1 MSVVVHIDFPIWKVP
16 RRVGIRPDRITDDL
30 VVYINYWKN
39 NGELEYRNP
48 RFIKLADAKRYPTE
62 YFTKKKG
69 KGKILLRLIPIESM
83 QELKI

>member
-48 RFIKLADAKRYPTE
+48 RFIKQEGRTAHQHGLSPTHG
-62 YFTKKKG
+62 YTG
-69 KGKILLRLIPIESM
+69 
-83 QELKI
+83 